1 MELES
6 GQKKDCAVLH
16 STRSAIPADTFPTLK
31 PQLPGPRWQLVRGSA
46 AMQRLC
52 FQPLPL
58 TIRDSQVSLP
68 SPSGALLIWPTGTTP
83 ASRNL
88 LSVIATA
95 NFRMGQQPSPSLT
108 LQPSAASLL
117 LLLLGRK
124 SAGSGIFLAAR
135 ARVHIYRQSSGERL
149 HVVCG
154 EPGKLHPALELE
166 EVTPAGGASTSMASP
181 LRSNHAFRQT

>member
-1 MELES
+1 
-6 GQKKDCAVLH
+6 
-16 STRSAIPADTFPTLK
+16 
-31 PQLPGPRWQLVRGSA
+31 LVRGSA

-108 LQPSAASLL
+108 LRPSAASLL

-124 SAGSGIFLAAR
+124 SAGSPIFLAAPR
-135 ARVHIYRQSSGERL
+135 KSSYFPSILRRTAPSRL
-149 HVVCG
+149 WRTG
-154 EPGKLHPALELE
+154 
-166 EVTPAGGASTSMASP
+166 EVTSSPRTGGGHSRRRSIYINGLSAAGLTMHFT
-181 LRSNHAFRQT
+181 NHDLMGGHPSRFFLGSQSAGPMPRHMSW

>member
-68 SPSGALLIWPTGTTP
+68 SPSGALLIWPTGTT
-83 ASRNL
+83 SRNII
-88 LSVIATA
+88 SVIATA
-95 NFRMGQQPSPSLT
+95 NFQNGATTLTIPDLTALSGFFAPATSGTQVSWFGDIFGGTRKSSYLPSIVRRTAPCRLWRTGEVTSSPRTGGGHSRRRSIYINGL
-108 LQPSAASLL
+108 SAA
-117 LLLLGRK
+117 
-124 SAGSGIFLAAR
+124 
-135 ARVHIYRQSSGERL
+135 V
-149 HVVCG
+149 
-154 EPGKLHPALELE
+154 
-166 EVTPAGGASTSMASP
+166 
-181 LRSNHAFRQT
+181 